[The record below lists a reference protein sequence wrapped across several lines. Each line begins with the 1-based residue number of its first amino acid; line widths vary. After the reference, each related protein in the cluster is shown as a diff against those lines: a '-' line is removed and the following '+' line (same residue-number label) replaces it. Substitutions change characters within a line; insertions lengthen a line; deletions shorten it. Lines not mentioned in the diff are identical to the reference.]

1 VGAYMLRP
9 AVARWY
15 IFKPKI
21 PILEVLGIETVG
33 TLYAHLKYTTA
44 IWFILWPF
52 GVFLLIVVYC
62 IKKIWQPWLRLRFPN
77 DWLLGMLLL

>member
-44 IWFILWPF
+44 IWFIFMAIW
-52 GVFLLIVVYC
+52 C
-62 IKKIWQPWLRLRFPN
+62 IFTHCGILYQKNLATLAQTAFSK
-77 DWLLGMLLL
+77 